1 VLVFGAYKRVD
12 RKIKP
17 VPGVYPED
25 AKVTRQFPR
34 NPLTGLTKL
43 PERPP
48 DFTPT
53 QKITQER
60 MNAMDINSD
69 HYLWPEEEK
78 LIKHVLVKNERA
90 LAFED
95 YERGIFRDDYFSPY
109 IIPVEPHVP
118 WEHPNIPIPPGH
130 REEVI
135 RMLKE
140 FIAHGVYEPSQSS
153 YRSKWFCVAKKN
165 GK

>member
-1 VLVFGAYKRVD
+1 MKNPVLVFGAYKRVD

-69 HYLWPEEEK
+69 HYLWPEE
-78 LIKHVLVKNERA
+78 
-90 LAFED
+90 
-95 YERGIFRDDYFSPY
+95 
-109 IIPVEPHVP
+109 
-118 WEHPNIPIPPGH
+118 
-130 REEVI
+130 
-135 RMLKE
+135 
-140 FIAHGVYEPSQSS
+140 
-153 YRSKWFCVAKKN
+153 
-165 GK
+165 